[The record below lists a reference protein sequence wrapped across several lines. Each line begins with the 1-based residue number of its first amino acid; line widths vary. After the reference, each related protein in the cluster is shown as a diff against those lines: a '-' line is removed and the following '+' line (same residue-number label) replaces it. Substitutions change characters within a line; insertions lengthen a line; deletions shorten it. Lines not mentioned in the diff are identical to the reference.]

1 MARRQVLEIVC
12 DRCKKT
18 ETQDVQSGDP
28 TKAESDPPKAEV
40 VITFHGETVKYDD
53 LCKSCRKAVGNLF
66 KKIAKTDEPKG
77 SNVTPIEPQKTSEKR
92 RFLGGK

>member
-18 ETQDVQSGDP
+18 ETQDVPEGEED
-28 TKAESDPPKAEV
+28 KVDIEV
-40 VITFHGETVKYDD
+40 EITFHGETVKYGD
-53 LCKSCRKAVGNLF
+53 LCKNCRKAVANLF
-66 KKIAKTDEPKG
+66 KKIAKQAEEPKG
-77 SNVTPIEPQKTSEKR
+77 DNVTPIEPKKAPEKR